1 MTIDEKIILI
11 NLIKNVSLNWNKFLF
26 FKKINKIIELNQDDI
41 DVAIGII
48 IKPILL
54 KKYRLIKI
62 FNITEIK
69 EIKNGVLVSLLAK
82 KKVEKTFIKAN
93 AGNPNPK

>member
-11 NLIKNVSLNWNKFLF
+11 NLIKNILLNWNKFLF